1 MRPSKPELE
10 LEPTVPSRRGER
22 FVLRSFR
29 FRKEREARWAEL
41 EELVVRVEERG
52 AHTLSAKEV
61 LRLPVLYQAALS
73 SLSVARNLSL
83 DRALL
88 DYLEGLATRAYLVV
102 YGRARRRSGFLRD
115 FFGRRFAQSVF
126 EARRMLALSA
136 ALLLLGVACGGV
148 LTTLEPERFYGL
160 ISAEQAAGRTPDSPT
175 ASLVAALHG
184 TASSSTLFSFAA
196 MLFTNN
202 AKVAMLAFA
211 VGFLGGVPTGLVL
224 FVNGL
229 SLGALSAVYASRGIS
244 LEFWCWIL
252 PHGVTELLAIL
263 IGGASGLSIGA
274 RVLFPGHGGRRYAL
288 AQSGRESGS
297 RVIGAVCMLL
307 FAALLESFFRQSVH
321 DLSVRAAV
329 ALSTALF
336 WMYYFGWVGS
346 RRPLEAEAA

>member
-1 MRPSKPELE
+1 MQAPEVE
-10 LEPTVPSRRGER
+10 ADDSAPSRRGER

-41 EELVVRVEERG
+41 EELVVRVEEQG
-52 AHTLSAKEV
+52 AHTLSAEEV

-102 YGRARRRSGFLRD
+102 YGRARRRTGFLRD
-115 FFGRRFAQSVF
+115 FFHHRFARSVF
-126 EARRMLALSA
+126 EARRMLALAA
-136 ALLLLGVACGGV
+136 ALFLLGIACGAV

-160 ISAEQAAGRTPDSPT
+160 ISADEAQGRTPDSPT
-175 ASLVAALHG
+175 ASLLEALHG
-184 TASSSTLFSFAA
+184 TASTSTLSSFAA
-196 MLFTNN
+196 FLFTNN

-211 VGFLGGVPTGLVL
+211 VGFLGGVPTALVL
-224 FVNGL
+224 FINGL
-229 SLGALSAVYASRGIS
+229 SLGALSAVYAARGLS

-274 RVLFPGHGGRRYAL
+274 RVLFPGPGGRRYAL
-288 AQSGRESGS
+288 AQAGRESGG
-297 RVIGAVCMLL
+297 RVMGAVCMLL
-307 FAALLESFFRQSVH
+307 LAALLESFFRQRVH
-321 DLSVRAAV
+321 DLAVRGLV
-329 ALSTALF
+329 ALVTALF
-336 WMYYFGWVGS
+336 WVYYFGWLGS
-346 RRPLEAEAA
+346 RPRPDTEAG